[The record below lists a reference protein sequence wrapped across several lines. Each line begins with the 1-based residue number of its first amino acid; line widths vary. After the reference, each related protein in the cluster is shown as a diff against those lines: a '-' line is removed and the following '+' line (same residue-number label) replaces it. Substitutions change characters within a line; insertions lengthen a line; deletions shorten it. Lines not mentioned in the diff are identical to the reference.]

1 MPGPATAP
9 LLEGRSRMERQQR
22 YEHERRRPRR
32 ILKRMMLSKDKMRTG
47 ALHINPPPLIGT
59 SLRMTPVT

>member
-22 YEHERRRPRR
+22 HEQNDCLLSLVSYQPHAHYERAE
-32 ILKRMMLSKDKMRTG
+32 
-47 ALHINPPPLIGT
+47 T
-59 SLRMTPVT
+59 STHPQTNDVVKG